1 MKKIIVSVFT
11 LFALGANAQSF
22 TENLYFDLNV
32 GTRVGGFVSDS
43 STLGAGLHLEGG
55 VGYELNEL
63 YAIKGD
69 LGFDTYSAT
78 NSASV
83 RDRSLGI
90 RASLQGVVNV
100 SDLAGFGTETFGLKF
115 HGGFGL
121 YTNSNPSYKDNYI
134 TNTGEFEDPL
144 FKGNDDM
151 INFIFGLNPQYHLS
165 EQLSVNADLSLVLL
179 AKQSHYVDRVF
190 NSSVNNGM
198 GNIFNASVGISFR
211 L

>member
-1 MKKIIVSVFT
+1 MKKLVLFVFT
-11 LFALGANAQSF
+11 AVSMGTFAQSF
-22 TENLYFDLNV
+22 TEKLYLDLNV
-32 GTRVGGFVSDS
+32 GTRIGGNVSDS

-55 VGYELNEL
+55 VGYELTEL
-63 YAIKGD
+63 YSIKGD

-78 NSASV
+78 SGDAT
-83 RDRSLGI
+83 DKSLGI

-115 HGGFGL
+115 HGGFGI
-121 YTNSNPSYKDNYI
+121 YTSSNPDFKDKYT
-134 TNTGEFEDPL
+134 TNVGDFEDPG

-165 EQLSVNADLSLVLL
+165 EKLSVNADLSLVLL
-179 AKQSHYVDRVF
+179 AKQSAYVDRQI
-190 NSSVNNGM
+190 NAESVSGM